1 MFGEEFIKG
10 YKFCHGKYWSEDE
23 KQLSKRM
30 MGAWAYFAKVSFL
43 PFVKIRMQCVSI
55 WKYFRLEILDL
66 KISKISSRA
75 NPHMSSQHQLINQLT
90 LKTMKKI
97 LSSFTNDIFSRRVR
111 KYSKITIE
119 SFRSNIWWINWAA
132 SSRSS
137 LSQYYPMRNSYQITI
152 GKTQTTLYNLIN
164 YDMSTHDC

>member
-43 PFVKIRMQCVSI
+43 PFVQIRMQCASI

-75 NPHMSSQHQLINQLT
+75 NPHMSFQHQLINQLT

-97 LSSFTNDIFSRRVR
+97 LSSFTNDIFSLRVR
-111 KYSKITIE
+111 KYITLKNYQRIVSIE
-119 SFRSNIWWINWAA
+119 HMVDKLGCVFPIIVVSILSHAEFVSNNHREDA
-132 SSRSS
+132 SHF
-137 LSQYYPMRNSYQITI
+137 I
-152 GKTQTTLYNLIN
+152 
-164 YDMSTHDC
+164 